1 MRRISAGFLFISI
14 VFTKDKAT
22 ANGQVKLKGW
32 LASMKMTVK
41 MAMWQ
46 LTPRRHKGG
55 HLASV
60 RSSAEE
66 KLLQELVLARYSVF
80 LSCRVYLVIVAGKL

>member
-1 MRRISAGFLFISI
+1 MVGKYEDGSQDGNL
-14 VFTKDKAT
+14 T
-22 ANGQVKLKGW
+22 
-32 LASMKMTVK
+32 MMMMTVK

-46 LTPRRHKGG
+46 PIPRRHKGG

-66 KLLQELVLARYSVF
+66 KHLQELVLARYSVF
-80 LSCRVYLVIVAGKL
+80 LSRRVYLVIVASKL

>member
-1 MRRISAGFLFISI
+1 MVGKYEDGSQDGNL
-14 VFTKDKAT
+14 T
-22 ANGQVKLKGW
+22 
-32 LASMKMTVK
+32 MMMMTVK

-66 KLLQELVLARYSVF
+66 KHLQELVLARYSFF
-80 LSCRVYLVIVAGKL
+80 LFCRVYLNVDHSCKPAVENNINVSSLSH